1 MKALLAVFALLVVL
15 GLAFFLYSSPTAPP
29 EMPDYREANKQ
40 TVRDL
45 YAALDRQDFEGLT
58 ALVAPDMALQLVGAD
73 VTVPWEAATSELIP
87 MYYGAFEGYHHV
99 IDQLVAED
107 DWVVARITYH
117 GTHTGEFLGA
127 PATGNPM
134 TYGGIHMLR
143 IVDGIAIE
151 FWLLEDD
158 LGLMR
163 QLGMDLSPVEKG

>member
-1 MKALLAVFALLVVL
+1 MN
-15 GLAFFLYSSPTAPP
+15 S
-29 EMPDYREANKQ
+29 DHREANKE

-45 YAALDRQDFEGLT
+45 YTALDDQDFDRLS
-58 ALVAPDMALQLVGAD
+58 ALVAPDMALKPVGTE

-117 GTHTGEFLGA
+117 GTHTGDFMGA
-127 PATGNPM
+127 PATGNHM

-143 IVDGIAIE
+143 IVDGVVSE

-163 QLGMDLSPVEKG
+163 QLGMDLSPVEDG